1 MEPVNG
7 LLEIPNGEQRA
18 GLVGVYAHAAVK
30 IVTERA
36 DYVPLGRVGI
46 LCFIHKNMINL
57 PIQLKPHPIRHLAM
71 LQQGCGAPDHIV
83 KVNRAKG
90 LFGFAILRRKF
101 LTHQQSPREPVGI
114 FCPRDFAYQL
124 VRPFEH
130 FTRQQGIGIIHRG
143 MALRRCLR
151 LTLSG

>member
-1 MEPVNG
+1 MEPIDG
-7 LLEIPNGEQRA
+7 LLEIPHGEQRA
-18 GLVGVYAHAAVK
+18 GLVGVHAHATVK

-71 LQQGCGAPDHIV
+71 LQQGCGAPNHIV
-83 KVNRAKG
+83 KINRAKS
-90 LFGFAILRRKF
+90 LLGFAMLRRKF
-101 LTHQQSPREPVGI
+101 LTHQQGPREPVSI
-114 FCPRDFAYQL
+114 LRARNFAYQL

-130 FTRQQGIGIIHRG
+130 FTRQRGIGVIHRG

-151 LTLSG
+151 FTLSG